1 MSVRALTCAQVRLS
15 RPIGAVLRAEMM
27 EVNVEKLF
35 IARHFCTGQYDVK
48 ENSTS
53 LTYIGN
59 GDEVLDDYDALLDV

>member
-1 MSVRALTCAQVRLS
+1 
-15 RPIGAVLRAEMM
+15 MM